1 MREQLVGESSDVEHA
16 RAVQLAAGQGFVLSR
31 KQARACGTSEATI
44 RRLLRRRSWQP
55 VRHGVMTVIGI
66 DAWATDEC
74 DEFERERIAH
84 TIDSAA
90 VALARSDHVVA
101 STSAAV
107 LWGLPVRRVPAE
119 PIVTCPKVRPG
130 GRNRAT
136 LVRRT
141 TTRPFDHTTWFGV
154 QTTTPE
160 RTIVD
165 LSRGDR
171 GAGLMAADCALRDGL
186 ITRNSLDLAL
196 RWCAGWPGA
205 RSARLVASLADPLSE
220 SPLESLVRLALHE
233 SKLPE
238 PELQVEVAVAEG
250 QRCYRVDFMWRARRL
265 ILEADGRIK
274 YNTSELW
281 QEKRR
286 ELELTRAGFQVERV
300 VWADLG
306 PNWKAFAAR
315 LRHLLSLTPT
325 ARP

>member
-1 MREQLVGESSDVEHA
+1 MCAHL
-16 RAVQLAAGQGFVLSR
+16 LAASSAVEYAGAVRLAVRQGFVLTR
-31 KQARACGTSEATI
+31 KQARVCGTSDATI
-44 RRLLRRRSWQP
+44 RRLLRRRSWRP
-55 VRHGVMTVIGI
+55 VRHGVITVIG
-66 DAWATDEC
+66 AAVCATDER

-107 LWGLPVRRVPAE
+107 LWGLPVRRVPPD

-130 GRNRAT
+130 GRTQAT
-136 LVRRT
+136 LIRRT

-154 QTTTPE
+154 QITTPE

-186 ITRNSLDLAL
+186 VTRESLYLAL

-233 SKLPE
+233 SEFPA
-238 PELQVEVAVAEG
+238 PELQVEVSVAGG
-250 QRCYRVDFMWRARRL
+250 QRSYRVDFMWRASRL

-281 QEKRR
+281 DEKRR
-286 ELELTRAGFQVERV
+286 EMELTRAGFRVERV

-306 PNWKAFAAR
+306 PNWKIVAAR

-325 ARP
+325 T